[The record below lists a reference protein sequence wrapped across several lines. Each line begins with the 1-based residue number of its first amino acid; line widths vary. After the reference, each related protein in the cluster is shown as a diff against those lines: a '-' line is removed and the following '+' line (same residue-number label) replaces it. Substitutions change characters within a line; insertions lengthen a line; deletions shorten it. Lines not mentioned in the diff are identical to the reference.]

1 MIRRKAPIIG
11 RTSGSTIAT
20 THGLVGLRMRALSS
34 AILFLILNI
43 IGLGLGPLLVG
54 VISDYLQPQFGNE
67 SLRLSLHY
75 LMAPV
80 MAWSTIHFFIAALL
94 SRIFNGN
101 LLASLS
107 GTFFGNPLTYVPIG
121 VVCLQTGHFLLGDD
135 FEEEE
140 THGLMDSFF
149 KALSDLKNNFMA
161 MFTGRDA
168 DWRGLS
174 VFYDEVFFPYLIG
187 GIFPG
192 LIAGYICYYLSLPVV
207 RTYQQ
212 RRRARIKAKFDEI
225 KRLAETKAAVPVANP
240 LGSGRNSGKES
251 SDV

>member
-1 MIRRKAPIIG
+1 MVFKRRDRRSPIRIASEFVYPRGGWTRAFHYVKHRIRRLPDSPE
-11 RTSGSTIAT
+11 RIAR
-20 THGLVGLRMRALSS
+20 GVGA
-34 AILFLILNI
+34 
-43 IGLGLGPLLVG
+43 G
-54 VISDYLQPQFGNE
+54 VFTAFTPFYGF
-67 SLRLSLHY
+67 
-75 LMAPV
+75 
-80 MAWSTIHFFIAALL
+80 HFVIAALL
-94 SRIFNGN
+94 SRLINGN

-121 VVCLQTGHFLLGDD
+121 VICLQTGNFLLGDD
-135 FEEEE
+135 FDEGE

-161 MFTGRDA
+161 MFTDRVA
-168 DWRGLS
+168 DWRGLD

-187 GIFPG
+187 GILPG
-192 LIAGYICYYLSLPVV
+192 LLAGFICYYLSLPVV

-225 KRLAETKAAVPVANP
+225 KRLAEAEPTVPVANP
-240 LGSGRNSGKES
+240 VGSDRNPEKET

>member
-1 MIRRKAPIIG
+1 MVFKRRDRRSPIQIASEFIYPRGGWTRAFHYVKHRIRRLPDSPE
-11 RTSGSTIAT
+11 RIAR
-20 THGLVGLRMRALSS
+20 G
-34 AILFLILNI
+34 
-43 IGLGLGPLLVG
+43 VG
-54 VISDYLQPQFGNE
+54 VGVFTAFTPFYGF
-67 SLRLSLHY
+67 
-75 LMAPV
+75 
-80 MAWSTIHFFIAALL
+80 HFFIAALL

-107 GTFFGNPLTYVPIG
+107 GTFFGNPLTYLPIG